1 MLVLLFSLLT
11 HFNPALK
18 IHIETSH
25 LICTVNQMIGFYMK
39 YNAGLKWIKL
49 DFYRNFRP
57 LSLKLQITE
66 GPALPTHTLCL
77 WDKIPFLFS
86 AEKLNNESLLNIEIS
101 RNSFHVACN
110 ALKSSK
116 VKKTSQ
122 QIFTCS
128 KSTIETIVKG
138 CEICSIVLVSLL
150 VTLNIFHLFSQR
162 NKARKRAVRVEV
174 RGEDYKNLKNGGG
187 KQYRGS
193 LYKVGGL
200 GTLG

>member
-138 CEICSIVLVSLL
+138 VKYVQSFWCLYWLL
-150 VTLNIFHLFSQR
+150 WTYSTSSAKETRQEKEQWEWKF
-162 NKARKRAVRVEV
+162 
-174 RGEDYKNLKNGGG
+174 GG
-187 KQYRGS
+187 KIIKIWKMEG
-193 LYKVGGL
+193 VGNIG
-200 GTLG
+200 GFFTK